1 VHLTPEQID
10 RQPFR
15 MRKRGY
21 DIMQVRNFLRE
32 IAQEM
37 RARQRVR
44 DELAAEG
51 DPEAVAALRASE
63 LIADAEARADEIVDQ
78 AQHRVALVGSAEDQA
93 AAIVEDAE
101 EAAATR
107 LDEAESS
114 ARARGDE
121 VMAETQKR
129 LDALLAQER
138 ELHKRLQ
145 EAESVAVVEA
155 SPASPAIVSAQDRA
169 PAAPEFVDFAGSLQS
184 VVRDEISG

>member
-44 DELAAEG
+44 DELAAED
-51 DPEAVAALRASE
+51 DPEAVAALRASD
-63 LIADAEARADEIVDQ
+63 LIADAEERADEIVDQ

-93 AAIVEDAE
+93 AAIVEQAE

-107 LDEAESS
+107 LDEAEAS

-121 VMAETQKR
+121 VVTETQKR
-129 LDALLAQER
+129 LDALMAQER
-138 ELHKRLQ
+138 ALHHRLQ
-145 EAESVAVVEA
+145 EAETAAVVEA
-155 SPASPAIVSAQDRA
+155 TPSAPALVAAQDRA

-184 VVRDEISG
+184 AVRDEVSG